1 LVNAHFYEPEE
12 VGVQTVESRS
22 IGSRQAMLKLVLL
35 AAAFASFLLS
45 VYLYFVADDKTA
57 GVFVG
62 IWVPSIQSLGTLL
75 LAGERNVR

>member
-1 LVNAHFYEPEE
+1 M
-12 VGVQTVESRS
+12 QTVESRWV
-22 IGSRQAMLKLVLL
+22 GSRQAMLKLVLL

-57 GVFVG
+57 GIFVG

-75 LAGERNVR
+75 LAGERSVR